1 MGLYDLIILK
11 WFKINKMQLTKSYL
25 TDLVYKVNGAAIE
38 VHKALGPGLLESV
51 YHKCLKHELSLRGI
65 KYQSELVI
73 PINYKGIELDA
84 DLRVDLLVEGALPV
98 ELKTTDGFHP
108 IHEAIIM
115 SYMKLLEKPEGLLI
129 NFNVTNIFKE
139 GQKTFVNELYRN
151 LPD

>member
-1 MGLYDLIILK
+1 MK
-11 WFKINKMQLTKSYL
+11 NKMKLTKTYL
-25 TDLVYKVNGAAIE
+25 KDLVYKVNGAAIE

-51 YHKCLKHELSLRGI
+51 YHKCLKHELDLRRI
-65 KYQSELVI
+65 SYQSELVI

-84 DLRVDLLVEGALPV
+84 ELRVDLLVEGVLPV
-98 ELKTTDGFHP
+98 ELKATEGFHP

-129 NFNVTNIFKE
+129 NFNVTNLFKE
-139 GQKTFVNELYRN
+139 GQKTFVNEQYRK